1 MQDLRL
7 AYIQTG
13 LSWEEKAE
21 NLKRFDE
28 HFGNIPGEVD
38 LIVLPEM
45 YNTGFSINPERFAEG
60 MDGPGVDYLR
70 RKAKEFNAVIMASLL
85 IKAETGGFVN
95 RLIAAHPGG
104 KCEIYDKRHLFRL
117 SEEYRIISGGYER
130 LVVKVKGWKIR
141 PLVCYDLRFPVWS
154 KNTYTEGKYEYD
166 VIVFVANWPAS
177 RSNVWKT
184 LLTARA
190 MENQV
195 YCIGV
200 NRIGNDGNG
209 TWHSGDSMV
218 IDAKGNILSSVP
230 EGVEAVRTVNLSMK
244 DLELYRDSF
253 TLGMDWDRFSIEK

>member
-1 MQDLRL
+1 MQDLRV

-13 LSWEEKAE
+13 LSWEEKTE

-28 HFGNIPGEVD
+28 HFAKIQEDTD
-38 LIVLPEM
+38 LIILPEM
-45 YNTGFSINPERFAEG
+45 FNTGFSINPERFAEG
-60 MDGPGVDYLR
+60 MDGPGVNYLK
-70 RKAKEFNAVIMASLL
+70 RKSKEFKAVIIASLL
-85 IKAETGGFVN
+85 IKTEGGFVN
-95 RLIAAHPGG
+95 RLIVAHPNG

-117 SEEYRIISGGYER
+117 SEEYRIINGGNER

-154 KNTYTEGKYEYD
+154 KNTYSEGKYEYD
-166 VIVFVANWPAS
+166 VIVFVANWPAT

-200 NRIGNDGNG
+200 NRIGKDGNG
-209 TWHSGDSMV
+209 TGHSGDSMAV
-218 IDAKGNILSSVP
+218 DAKGNILSSVP
-230 EGVEAVRTVNLSMK
+230 EGEEAVNIVNLSMK